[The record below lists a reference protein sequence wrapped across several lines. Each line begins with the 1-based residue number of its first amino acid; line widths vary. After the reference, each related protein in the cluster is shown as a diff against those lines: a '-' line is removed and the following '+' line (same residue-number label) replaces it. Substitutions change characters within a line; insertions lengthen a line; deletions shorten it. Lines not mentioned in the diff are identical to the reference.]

1 MCIKA
6 HLDNALNIRDR
17 LSLLVSNLLALIPCD
32 FLTVRTRDGPAVG
45 GFLDLAGE
53 GVRHPG
59 PLVVLRLVVP
69 DLLLVAAVDLG
80 DDELDVFR
88 DEFALLK
95 CQTTTCQSQCLP
107 GKG

>member
-1 MCIKA
+1 M
-6 HLDNALNIRDR
+6 
-17 LSLLVSNLLALIPCD
+17 SLLVSNLLALIPCD

-53 GVRHPG
+53 GVRHPR

-80 DDELDVFR
+80 HDELDVFR
-88 DEFALLK
+88 DEFAF
-95 CQTTTCQSQCLP
+95 LP
-107 GKG
+107 GDWLTLLCTSPHLRGF

>member
-1 MCIKA
+1 MGSFL
-6 HLDNALNIRDR
+6 HLA
-17 LSLLVSNLLALIPCD
+17 C
-32 FLTVRTRDGPAVG
+32 
-45 GFLDLAGE
+45 E
-53 GVRHPG
+53 GVRHPR

-95 CQTTTCQSQCLP
+95 CQTTACQSQCLP

>member
-1 MCIKA
+1 MGSFL
-6 HLDNALNIRDR
+6 HLA
-17 LSLLVSNLLALIPCD
+17 C
-32 FLTVRTRDGPAVG
+32 
-45 GFLDLAGE
+45 E
-53 GVRHPG
+53 GVRHPR

-107 GKG
+107 RKG